1 MSILNLRCLRERYSL
16 RGVSGIRLCASVF
29 CEYPGIIYVRKMR
42 DRREIRMFE
51 FLKRKTIYR
60 THDPEEY
67 QEALQMLQD
76 NGFAVKTYVLDSD
89 VPAGC
94 G

>member
-1 MSILNLRCLRERYSL
+1 MRT
-16 RGVSGIRLCASVF
+16 SVF
-29 CEYPGIIYVRKMR
+29 QIYPGIIYVRKMR
-42 DRREIRMFE
+42 DRKGIWMFE

-76 NGFAVKTYVLDSD
+76 NGFAVKTYMLDSD